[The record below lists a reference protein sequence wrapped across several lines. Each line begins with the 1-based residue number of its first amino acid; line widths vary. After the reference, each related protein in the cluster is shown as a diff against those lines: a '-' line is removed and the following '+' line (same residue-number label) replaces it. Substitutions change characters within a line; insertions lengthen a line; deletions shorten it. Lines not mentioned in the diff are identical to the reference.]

1 MGDTLYVVVHATLI
15 AIASLVLKR
24 GFQGAW
30 ASLVAVHG
38 LQSAGLVVGRL
49 VTLQHEESS
58 WTRGRTPGPFF
69 GRWILYHW
77 TIREFPGSDLFD
89 PRVNF
94 GRKEQFSLRW
104 ILVPQQRAP
113 GSHIIEGD
121 KETQKER
128 THFSSMAKFGVY
140 RLFSSV
146 QSLSHVRLFAIHE
159 LQHARPPCPSPT
171 PRVHSNSSPSS
182 RWCHSAIS
190 SSVVPFSPSPAA
202 PNPSQHQSL
211 FQWVYSSHE
220 VAKVLEFQL

>member
-1 MGDTLYVVVHATLI
+1 MFCFVFVVVVVLILCIYLWLHWVFVAVYGLSLVAAMGDTLYVVVHATLI
-15 AIASLVLKR
+15 AIASLVLKH

-113 GSHIIEGD
+113 GSHIIDGD

-146 QSLSHVRLFAIHE
+146 QSLSHVRLFAI
-159 LQHARPPCPSPT
+159 P
-171 PRVHSNSSPSS
+171 
-182 RWCHSAIS
+182 
-190 SSVVPFSPSPAA
+190 
-202 PNPSQHQSL
+202 
-211 FQWVYSSHE
+211 
-220 VAKVLEFQL
+220 